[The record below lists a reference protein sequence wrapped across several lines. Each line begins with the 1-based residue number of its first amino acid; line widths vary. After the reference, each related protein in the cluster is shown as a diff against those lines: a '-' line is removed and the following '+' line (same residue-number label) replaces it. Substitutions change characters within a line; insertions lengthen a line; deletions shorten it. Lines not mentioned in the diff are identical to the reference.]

1 MIENVLIGLSL
12 PEFSSWQKKKISN
25 VYQMLL
31 ALLGHG
37 LPQVEHETLH
47 PSSKSDFY
55 AVKPNCAPSDIG
67 IHSDNFHEGKI
78 SF

>member
-12 PEFSSWQKKKISN
+12 PEFSSWQKKKN
-25 VYQMLL
+25 VNMYQMLL
-31 ALLGHG
+31 ALLGHRAPG
-37 LPQVEHETLH
+37 EEYKALH

-55 AVKPNCAPSDIG
+55 TVKPNCAPSDTG

-78 SF
+78 SS